1 MSKVA
6 LDKLATLVE
15 DLQKQ
20 VAALTERLASL
31 EQPAANG
38 NGAQL
43 VVDAAAP
50 AATAAPEPAAAA
62 APAAAPPPPAEE
74 ITPEL
79 LLAISAAV
87 AAYLGE
93 RAHVR
98 AVRLIGTTRWSQ
110 EGRVSIQASHYLNR
124 G

>member
-6 LDKLATLVE
+6 LDKLAGTVE
-15 DLQKQ
+15 ELQRQ
-20 VAALTERLASL
+20 VALLTERLAQF
-31 EQPAANG
+31 EQP
-38 NGAQL
+38 
-43 VVDAAAP
+43 P
-50 AATAAPEPAAAA
+50 AEPAAAA
-62 APAAAPPPPAEE
+62 PQTRTESPQAEAPAQEE
-74 ITPEL
+74 ISPEI

-98 AVRLIGTTRWSQ
+98 AVRLISHTRWSQ
-110 EGRVSIQASHYLNR
+110 EGRVSIQASHHLNR

>member
-6 LDKLATLVE
+6 LEKLAAAIE
-15 DLQKQ
+15 NLQAQ
-20 VAALTERLASL
+20 VRDLTERLARL
-31 EQPAANG
+31 ES
-38 NGAQL
+38 AQAPEVPEPISVPDL
-43 VVDAAAP
+43 PSAEAAAP
-50 AATAAPEPAAAA
+50 ATAAASPGETD
-62 APAAAPPPPAEE
+62 ES
-74 ITPEL
+74 ITPEV

-110 EGRVSIQASHYLNR
+110 EGRVSIQASHQLNR

>member
-6 LDKLATLVE
+6 LEKLAAAVE
-15 DLQKQ
+15 SLQAQ
-20 VAALTERLASL
+20 VASLTDRLGRL
-31 EQPAANG
+31 ESPA
-38 NGAQL
+38 
-43 VVDAAAP
+43 AAAP
-50 AATAAPEPAAAA
+50 APPPAIAIVE
-62 APAAAPPPPAEE
+62 PAAAPPPVEE
-74 ITPEL
+74 ISPEI

-98 AVRLIGTTRWSQ
+98 AVRLVSTTRWSQ

>member
-6 LDKLATLVE
+6 LERIAATLE
-15 DLQKQ
+15 ALQSQ
-20 VAALTERLASL
+20 VASLTERISVL
-31 EQPAANG
+31 EQQVPAPLP
-38 NGAQL
+38 AQA
-43 VVDAAAP
+43 VHAEPAPEAQAAEES
-50 AATAAPEPAAAA
+50 AAPEVH
-62 APAAAPPPPAEE
+62 EE
-74 ITPEL
+74 ISSEI

-98 AVRLIGTTRWSQ
+98 AVRLIATTRWSQ